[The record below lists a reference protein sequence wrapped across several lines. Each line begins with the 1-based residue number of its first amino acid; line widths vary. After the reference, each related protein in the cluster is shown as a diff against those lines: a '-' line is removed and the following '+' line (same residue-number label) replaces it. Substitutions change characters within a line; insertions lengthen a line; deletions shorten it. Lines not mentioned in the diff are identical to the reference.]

1 MPFLSSG
8 FFKKKKPPGLKIIPR
23 NNSSI
28 SSDSSSETPAPFS
41 PTQTLNTP
49 KIKVSLATLSL
60 EFIENLITYSKYPIK
75 NGQNGVVK
83 EVNLCIKNETRKLV
97 RKQGGF
103 GVERENKMAKAI
115 ENVTATNFPCEFFA
129 LPVAKGWDG
138 TTNILYTSY
147 QEIGDLQDH
156 ASYIYTQYN
165 TNPSSVLSYLFQG
178 FHQLLRAIN
187 ALDSS
192 RFTDENGNS
201 HQGIV
206 HNDIKPSNIFLKTNG
221 DFILGDFGCAYF
233 KDEAASQISTF
244 QFSAPELFINADFCI
259 KTLDT
264 LNTDLWSLGACLWYL
279 LTYQLISPAL
289 PNKPFCD
296 IDKILFYRDWAEN
309 YLEQWQALI
318 KNSLNLTG
326 EQPIKEIKNTIDSS
340 LKNLKANFNLDNTQ
354 QKKKILKEFALLMLA
369 PVSERPDVNELKE
382 LMGQF
387 EDYFVIYSEAEEF
400 AAQLLECKKN
410 QNSTNL
416 ELQNNKLTFSR

>member
-1 MPFLSSG
+1 MPIPPPPPLPN
-8 FFKKKKPPGLKIIPR
+8 FFKKKRPRSLNFTLKSR
-23 NNSSI
+23 SST
-28 SSDSSSETPAPFS
+28 SS
-41 PTQTLNTP
+41 
-49 KIKVSLATLSL
+49 VSSL
-60 EFIENLITYSKYPIK
+60 EKFLPSTPVSTCTTPEIKAFLSTFDIENIENVITYNPNNLII

-83 EVNLCIKNETRKLV
+83 EVTLCIKNETRKLV

-103 GVERENKMAKAI
+103 GVERENKMAEAI
-115 ENVTATNFPCEFFA
+115 ESVTATNFPCQFFA

-147 QEIGDLQDH
+147 QEIGDLQAH
-156 ASYIYTQYN
+156 ANYIYTQYN
-165 TNPSSVLSYLFQG
+165 ANPSSVLSYLFQG

-259 KTLDT
+259 KTLNT

-279 LTYQLISPAL
+279 LTYQLISPTL
-289 PNKPFCD
+289 PNKSFCD
-296 IDKILFYRDWAEN
+296 IDKILFYKDWAEN
-309 YLEQWQALI
+309 YPDQWQVLI

-326 EQPIKEIKNTIDSS
+326 RQPIKEIKNTINKD
-340 LKNLKANFNLDNTQ
+340 LENLQSNFNIDNSD
-354 QKKKILKEFALLMLA
+354 QKKKILKQLGLLMLA
-369 PVSERPDVNELKE
+369 PISIRPNVNELSE
-382 LMGQF
+382 LMAKL
-387 EDYFVIYSEAEEF
+387 EDNCIICGEAEEF
-400 AAQLLECKKN
+400 AAQLLERRRN
-410 QNSTNL
+410 QNPISL
-416 ELQNNKLTFSR
+416 KI